1 MRRPAARN
9 LIVFCLLTLVSLLAA
24 SCSSGSDSSSAED
37 TTTTSTEVT
46 TPSDTTTTSAE
57 TAIPQHKNALISITA
72 GGEHSCTLREDGTIS
87 CWGNNT
93 AGQLGNGQSGENA
106 DSSVPV
112 EVKGIE
118 NTTAITAGSLHSC
131 ALSENG
137 TISCWGDNTYGQLGN
152 GQSGDDRDDRS
163 ADSAVPVEVA
173 GITDA
178 TAITAGGNWNHS
190 HSCALHQDGT
200 ISCWGDNSYGQLG
213 NGQSGYTL
221 ESSDPI
227 YEDGDISYFP
237 RQIESSLPVKVE
249 GITNAKAIATG
260 YTHSCA
266 LHQDGTISCWG
277 SNKYGQLG
285 NGQSADDWYDRSA
298 DSAVPVEVAGI
309 TDATAISAGYEH
321 SCALHL
327 TGTISCWGSNGGQ
340 LGSKQ
345 IAESS
350 VPVGVIDIT
359 DATAITTGF
368 RHSCA
373 LRKDGTI
380 SCWGDNY
387 EGQLGNGQS
396 GPNTY
401 SPDSPEPVKVAGIT
415 DATAITA
422 GGNWNNGHSCTLHL
436 DGAIS
441 CWGDNTHGQ
450 LGNGSKD
457 NFSEPAKVVDITD
470 ATAINAGYHHSCALH
485 LGGTISCWGDNY
497 SGQLGNGQ
505 SGPNTDSALPVEVEG
520 ITEAI
525 AISAGSS
532 HSCALHQDGSISC
545 WGSDGQLGNGSEVD
559 SAVDS
564 AIPVRV
570 ADITDATAI
579 TAGYTHSCA
588 LHEDS
593 TISCWGSN
601 IHGELGNG
609 QSGYGFDS
617 DWPVRVAGITDA
629 IAITTGIGYSCALH
643 QTGTISCWG
652 NNEYGQ
658 LGNGTDGDS
667 SVPVQVA
674 DITDAT
680 AITTGYSRS
689 CALHEDGTISCWGYN
704 SSVQTD
710 DGQIKWSLPPF
721 EVAGI
726 TDAIA
731 ITTGIGYSC
740 ALHQTGTISC
750 WGNNEYSQLGNG
762 QSGYGFDSDWPVR
775 VAGIADA
782 TAITAGSSHSCALN
796 QDGTISC
803 WGSHQYGQLGGGP
816 RLPQLV
822 VGFGG

>member
-1 MRRPAARN
+1 MRRPSARN

-37 TTTTSTEVT
+37 TTTTSAEVT
-46 TPSDTTTTSAE
+46 TPADTTTTSAE
-57 TAIPQHKNALISITA
+57 TTIPEHKNALISITA
-72 GGEHSCTLREDGTIS
+72 GDEHSCTLREDGTAS
-87 CWGNNT
+87 CWGNNG

-131 ALSENG
+131 ALRADG
-137 TISCWGDNTYGQLGN
+137 TISCWGYNSSGQLGN
-152 GQSGDDRDDRS
+152 GQSGEAWYDRS

-178 TAITAGGNWNHS
+178 TAITAGYE

-200 ISCWGDNSYGQLG
+200 ISCWGENDYGQLG
-213 NGQSGYTL
+213 NGQSGYTV

-237 RQIESSLPVKVE
+237 IEIESSLPVKVK
-249 GITNAKAIATG
+249 GITNATAIAIG
-260 YTHSCA
+260 GEHSCA
-266 LHQDGTISCWG
+266 LHEGGTISCWG
-277 SNKYGQLG
+277 NNEDGQLG
-285 NGQSADDWYDRSA
+285 NGQSGDDWYDGSA
-298 DSAVPVEVAGI
+298 HSAVPMEVAGI

-321 SCALHL
+321 SCALHEG
-327 TGTISCWGSNGGQ
+327 GTISCWGSNRGDQ

-373 LRKDGTI
+373 LHQDGTI
-380 SCWGDNY
+380 SCWGDN
-387 EGQLGNGQS
+387 ENGQLGNGQS

-401 SPDSPEPVKVAGIT
+401 SPDSPAPVAVVGIT

-422 GGNWNNGHSCTLHL
+422 GGNWNNGHSCALRQ

-441 CWGDNTHGQ
+441 CWGDNTYGQ
-450 LGNGSKD
+450 LGNGSED

-470 ATAINAGYHHSCALH
+470 ATAITAGYHHSCALYQD
-485 LGGTISCWGDNY
+485 GTISCWGRNDY
-497 SGQLGNGQ
+497 GQLGNGQ

-520 ITEAI
+520 ITDAT
-525 AISAGSS
+525 AISAGWG
-532 HSCALHQDGSISC
+532 HSCALHQDGTISC
-545 WGSDGQLGNGSEVD
+545 WGSDGQLGNNRSEVD

-570 ADITDATAI
+570 ADITDAKAI

-588 LHEDS
+588 LHEDGA
-593 TISCWGSN
+593 ISCWGFNRS
-601 IHGELGNG
+601 GQLGNG
-609 QSGYGFDS
+609 QSGYGFES
-617 DWPVRVAGITDA
+617 TWPVRVAGIDDA
-629 IAITTGIGYSCALH
+629 IAITTGIDYSCALH

-652 NNEYGQ
+652 DNEYGQ

-667 SVPVQVA
+667 LVPVQVA

-680 AITTGYSRS
+680 AITTGSSRS

-721 EVAGI
+721 EIAGI
-726 TDAIA
+726 DDATA
-731 ITTGIGYSC
+731 ITRGSSHSC
-740 ALHQTGTISC
+740 ALHEDGTISC
-750 WGNNEYSQLGNG
+750 WGSNEYGQLGNG

-775 VAGIADA
+775 VAGIDDA
-782 TAITAGSSHSCALN
+782 IAITAGTGFGHSCALH

-803 WGSHQYGQLGGGP
+803 WGDHQYGQLGGGP